1 MTNEE
6 KRKAAI
12 EEMKP
17 LLEALKGIR
26 DRYDIS
32 CVEIRAR
39 NFFDKTGKYSVITA
53 FDDRKAAEV
62 GEVYGLSWRDFEDDS
77 LTNDF
82 SEWTKQEDSEEQE
95 DSEDDMEE
103 EVE

>member
-26 DRYDIS
+26 DKYGLA

-39 NFFDKTGKYSVITA
+39 NFFDESGNYSVITA
-53 FDDRKAAEV
+53 YDNRYSVEI
-62 GEVYGLSWRDFEDDS
+62 GEAYGLSWRDFEDES
-77 LTNDF
+77 LENDYTEF
-82 SEWTKQEDSEEQE
+82 FRHAEDK
-95 DSEDDMEE
+95 E

>member
-26 DRYDIS
+26 DKYGLA
-32 CVEIRAR
+32 CAEVRAR
-39 NFFDKTGKYSVITA
+39 NFFNESGCMSVLTA
-53 FDDRKAAEV
+53 DDDRNAVKV
-62 GEVYGLSWRDFEDDS
+62 GEAYGLSWRDY
-77 LTNDF
+77 
-82 SEWTKQEDSEEQE
+82 
-95 DSEDDMEE
+95 EE
-103 EVE
+103 EDMTNEYTEWIRQPDEEEELE

>member
-26 DRYDIS
+26 DKYGLA
-32 CVEIRAR
+32 CAEVRAR
-39 NFFDKTGKYSVITA
+39 NFFDETGNYSVITA
-53 FDDRKAAEV
+53 DDDSKSVEV

-77 LTNDF
+77 LSNDYT
-82 SEWTKQEDSEEQE
+82 EWHRQEDKKDE
-95 DSEDDMEE
+95 
-103 EVE
+103 

>member
-26 DRYDIS
+26 DKYGLA

-39 NFFDKTGKYSVITA
+39 NFFDESGNYSVITA
-53 FDDRKAAEV
+53 YDNRYAVEI
-62 GEVYGLSWRDFEDDS
+62 GEAYGLSWRDFEDKS
-77 LTNDF
+77 LENDYTEF
-82 SEWTKQEDSEEQE
+82 FRHAEDK
-95 DSEDDMEE
+95 E

>member
-1 MTNEE
+1 MVGKVGTRMTNEE

-17 LLEALKGIR
+17 LLEVLKGIR
-26 DRYDIS
+26 DKYRLS

-39 NFFDKTGKYSVITA
+39 NFFDESGNYSVITA
-53 FDDRKAAEV
+53 DDDRNAVEV
-62 GEVYGLSWRDFEDDS
+62 GEVYGLSWRDYEDES
-77 LTNDF
+77 LANDF
-82 SEWTKQEDSEEQE
+82 TIWIRQPDK
-95 DSEDDMEE
+95 EE

>member
-1 MTNEE
+1 MVGKVGTRMTNEE

-17 LLEALKGIR
+17 LLEVLKGIR
-26 DRYDIS
+26 DKYRLS

-39 NFFDKTGKYSVITA
+39 NFFDKSGNYSVITA
-53 FDDRKAAEV
+53 YDNRYAV
-62 GEVYGLSWRDFEDDS
+62 GIGEAYGLSWRDFEDES
-77 LTNDF
+77 LANDYT
-82 SEWTKQEDSEEQE
+82 EWIRYPDK
-95 DSEDDMEE
+95 EE

>member
-12 EEMKP
+12 EEMKS
-17 LLEALKGIR
+17 LLTEVKRIR
-26 DRYDIS
+26 DKYGLA

-62 GEVYGLSWRDFEDDS
+62 GEVYGLSWRDYEEDG
-77 LTNDF
+77 LNNDYT
-82 SEWTKQEDSEEQE
+82 EWIRQADA
-95 DSEDDMEE
+95 E
-103 EVE
+103 EVN

>member
-1 MTNEE
+1 MANEE

-17 LLEALKGIR
+17 MLEVLKGIR
-26 DRYDIS
+26 DRYGLA

-39 NFFDKTGKYSVITA
+39 NFFDESGNYSVITA
-53 FDDRKAAEV
+53 NDDRKGV
-62 GEVYGLSWRDFEDDS
+62 KIGEAYGLSWRDFEEES
-77 LTNDF
+77 LENDYTEF
-82 SEWTKQEDSEEQE
+82 FRHAEDK
-95 DSEDDMEE
+95 E

>member
-26 DRYDIS
+26 DKYGLA
-32 CVEIRAR
+32 CVEVRAR
-39 NFFDKTGKYSVITA
+39 NFFDESGNYSVITA
-53 FDDRKAAEV
+53 DDDSKSVEA
-62 GEVYGLSWRDFEDDS
+62 GEVYGLSWRDFEDES
-77 LTNDF
+77 LGNDYKEF
-82 SEWTKQEDSEEQE
+82 FRQTEDK
-95 DSEDDMEE
+95 E

>member
-1 MTNEE
+1 MVGKVGTRMTNGE
-6 KRKAAI
+6 KWKAAI

-26 DRYDIS
+26 DKYRLS

-39 NFFDKTGKYSVITA
+39 NFFDENGCMSVLTA
-53 FDDRKAAEV
+53 DDDRNGVEV
-62 GEVYGLSWRDFEDDS
+62 GEAYGLSWRDYEEDS
-77 LTNDF
+77 MNNDF
-82 SEWTKQEDSEEQE
+82 TIWIRQPDK
-95 DSEDDMEE
+95 EE